1 MHTFVEQF
9 TEVWSTNR
17 KLYTQKKTASPSP
30 SNHQVLVA
38 SQLEMGLWDIF
49 VKFSQGFKGGLQ
61 GPSCCLWC
69 AVSNAFPD
77 QAPTMALM
85 AIFPSPDKVHFR
97 RAVICQLLSKTNP
110 TVHFPH
116 SFIKVWDRWANLIRD
131 RNSEKQGQHSR
142 LPSQLPWDLF

>member
-30 SNHQVLVA
+30 SNHQASVA
-38 SQLEMGLWDIF
+38 SQVETGLWDIF

-69 AVSNAFPD
+69 TVSLSLMLS
-77 QAPTMALM
+77 QAKLQRWLSWPSS
-85 AIFPSPDKVHFR
+85 PSPDKVHFR

-110 TVHFPH
+110 TMHFPH

-131 RNSEKQGQHSR
+131 RNSKKQGQHR
-142 LPSQLPWDLF
+142 QAA